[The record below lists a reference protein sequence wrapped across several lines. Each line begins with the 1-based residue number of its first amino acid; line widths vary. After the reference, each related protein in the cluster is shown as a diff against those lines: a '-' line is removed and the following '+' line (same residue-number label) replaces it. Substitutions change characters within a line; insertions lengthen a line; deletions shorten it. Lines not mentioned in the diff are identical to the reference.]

1 MKSDFLHPTT
11 RGGQIRT
18 LEMLRRL
25 HRGNEIHYVAFD
37 DPAEPEGLARASEY
51 CAKAWPIPKAAPRK
65 GSPAFYAEVAGNLF
79 SRTPAVIALQRSAEM
94 RRVVADLLAGGGFD
108 SLVCDFLTP
117 AINVPHLDRC
127 VLFQHN
133 IETMIWRRHAERA
146 RDPLRRF
153 YFNLQAKRM
162 EDFERSVCRAAGQVV
177 AVSEPDAAMMRADFG
192 AQRVEA
198 IPTGVDIE
206 SFTPASAHPR
216 RFDLIFVGSMDWMP
230 NSDGMRHF
238 VRNIFPKIQTHRPN
252 CTLAIVGRK
261 PPRDIAALA
270 DGNNSITVTGTVPD
284 VKPYLW
290 QSAVSIVPLHV
301 GGGTRLKIFEA
312 MAARV
317 PVVSTTIGAEGLDI
331 DPPKNIRIA
340 DSDEA
345 FARECIDFLDHEAA
359 RAATAE
365 AGWQLVRSRFS
376 WETVTGRFEEIL
388 RNGPRPD

>member
-133 IETMIWRRHAERA
+133 IETMIWRRPSAPTIRCA
-146 RDPLRRF
+146 GSISDSRPGGWKIS
-153 YFNLQAKRM
+153 NAPSAAPPAKSSP
-162 EDFERSVCRAAGQVV
+162 FPNQ
-177 AVSEPDAAMMRADFG
+177 
-192 AQRVEA
+192 
-198 IPTGVDIE
+198 
-206 SFTPASAHPR
+206 TPR
-216 RFDLIFVGSMDWMP
+216 
-230 NSDGMRHF
+230 
-238 VRNIFPKIQTHRPN
+238 
-252 CTLAIVGRK
+252 
-261 PPRDIAALA
+261 
-270 DGNNSITVTGTVPD
+270 
-284 VKPYLW
+284 
-290 QSAVSIVPLHV
+290 
-301 GGGTRLKIFEA
+301 
-312 MAARV
+312 
-317 PVVSTTIGAEGLDI
+317 
-331 DPPKNIRIA
+331 
-340 DSDEA
+340 
-345 FARECIDFLDHEAA
+345 
-359 RAATAE
+359 
-365 AGWQLVRSRFS
+365 
-376 WETVTGRFEEIL
+376 
-388 RNGPRPD
+388 